1 MREELLQS
9 LAEIT
14 LTILAASVPTLVAIA
29 LILAD
34 KLAI

>member
-1 MREELLQS
+1 MREELLS
-9 LAEIT
+9 ALAEIT

-29 LILAD
+29 LIMAD

>member
-9 LAEIT
+9 LAEICM
-14 LTILAASVPTLVAIA
+14 TILAASVPTVVAVA
-29 LILAD
+29 LIMAD

>member
-14 LTILAASVPTLVAIA
+14 LTILAASVPTMVAVA

>member
-14 LTILAASVPTLVAIA
+14 LTILAASVPTLVTIAI
-29 LILAD
+29 IMAD

>member
-1 MREELLQS
+1 MREELLQITC
-9 LAEIT
+9 EIT

-29 LILAD
+29 LIMAD

>member
-1 MREELLQS
+1 MREELLTA

-29 LILAD
+29 LIMAD

>member
-1 MREELLQS
+1 MREELLQITC
-9 LAEIT
+9 EIT
-14 LTILAASVPTLVAIA
+14 LTILAASVPTMVAVA

>member
-1 MREELLQS
+1 MREELLQVTFES
-9 LAEIT
+9 C
-14 LTILAASVPTLVAIA
+14 LTILAASVPTLVAVA

>member
-9 LAEIT
+9 LSEIA
-14 LTILAASVPTLVAIA
+14 LTILAASVPTLVAAA